1 MLEQEPFPTPPG
13 LHWAHGTFPLQGG
26 GQRQEVSGKETKPRF
41 PDVVS
46 DDGQQPAPG
55 EIQSFSGRREG
66 TPGERELTA
75 WSRPPRRPGAAQALF
90 RPLLLTSAHT
100 ELPPQGVDTLPG
112 YELRGSPGAGMEA
125 RQGRTYSEPSISKGT
140 ASKTTSG
147 PMLAT
152 AAPTARSRAAVWGKW
167 GERRRSQSDCRH

>member
-13 LHWAHGTFPLQGG
+13 LQWAHGTFPLQGG
-26 GQRQEVSGKETKPRF
+26 GQRQEVSGKETKSRF

-55 EIQSFSGRREG
+55 EIQSLSGKREG
-66 TPGERELTA
+66 TPGEREVTA
-75 WSRPPRRPGAAQALF
+75 WSRPPRTHGAAQALF
-90 RPLLLTSAHT
+90 RPLLLTIAHRAAT
-100 ELPPQGVDTLPG
+100 QGVDTLPG
-112 YELRGSPGAGMEA
+112 DQLRGSPGAGMEA

-167 GERRRSQSDCRH
+167 GERRRSHSDCRH